1 MNFSIFPEQISKW
14 ILSLNWLFLEVWIK
28 YFRPIFVGTWGFQ
41 EIIPDYFDGTFQH
54 FSLESSDS
62 NRAIVTI
69 KYNLCLVATAIYY
82 NCVNARLQMSV
93 INLSLVTM
101 SAIRVKVNYSCTY
114 CKRDLVRPLGPK
126 VFLLTLLASF
136 VLFLYLKRTHRV
148 FWLS

>member
-1 MNFSIFPEQISKW
+1 MRFPRKHSRLFPGNFPTIFFME
-14 ILSLNWLFLEVWIK
+14 
-28 YFRPIFVGTWGFQ
+28 T
-41 EIIPDYFDGTFQH
+41 D
-54 FSLESSDS
+54 DS

-136 VLFLYLKRTHRV
+136 VLFLYLKRITYNSANKGQI
-148 FWLS
+148 W